1 MFNKIKVMMAVASM
15 LSFSITADAAVA
27 LDRTRVIYAANVN
40 SMSLTLS
47 NDNTHSPYLAQ
58 AWIEDAQGNK
68 SNLPLAVSPA
78 LQRIE
83 PGHRG
88 MIRINPVSASAGLP
102 QDRESVFWLNV
113 KEIPP
118 KSDRSNVMQIA
129 LQTRIK
135 LFYRPTGIIPKKFS
149 RWDDQLILTRTNK
162 GYNVENPTPYFM
174 TIIAIRGSEKDPVA
188 KSFKSVMIAPKSSD
202 HIDTEHFTAPH
213 LTTINDFGGK
223 PTLAFHC
230 TGEICKAKKQ

>member
-1 MFNKIKVMMAVASM
+1 MFNKIQVVMAAASM
-15 LSFSITADAAVA
+15 LSFSIAADAAIA
-27 LDRTRVIYAANVN
+27 LDRTRVIYAGNAN
-40 SMSLTLS
+40 SLSLTLS
-47 NDNTHSPYLAQ
+47 NDNAHSPYLAQ
-58 AWIEDAQGNK
+58 SWIEDEQGNK
-68 SNLPLAVSPA
+68 KNLPLTVTPA

-83 PGHRG
+83 PDHRS
-88 MIRINPVSASAGLP
+88 MIRINPVSAAASLP

-118 KSDRSNVMQIA
+118 KSERANIMQLA

-135 LFYRPTGIIPKKFS
+135 MFYRPTAIIPKKFS
-149 RWDDQLILTRTNK
+149 RWDDQLILKRTNK
-162 GYNVENPTPYFM
+162 GYTVDNPTPYFM
-174 TIIAIRGSEKDPVA
+174 TIIAIRGSEKDAVA
-188 KSFKSVMIAPKSSD
+188 QGFKSVMIAPKSSN
-202 HIDTEHFTAPH
+202 HINSEHFKEPH

>member
-1 MFNKIKVMMAVASM
+1 MHKKFKIMMAAVSL
-15 LSFSITADAAVA
+15 LSFSITADAAIA
-27 LDRTRVIYAANVN
+27 LDRTRVIYTGNAN

-47 NDNTHSPYLAQ
+47 NDNAHNPYLAQ
-58 AWIEDAQGNK
+58 SWLEDERGNK
-68 SNLPLAVSPA
+68 NNLPLVVTPA

-83 PGHRG
+83 PSHRS
-88 MIRINPVSASAGLP
+88 MIRINPVSAAIGLP

-118 KSDRSNVMQIA
+118 KSERSNVMQIA

-135 LFYRPTGIIPKKFS
+135 MFYRPTAIIPPKFS

-162 GYNVENPTPYFM
+162 GYTVDNPTPYFM
-174 TIIAIRGSEKDPVA
+174 TIIAIRGADKDAGA
-188 KSFKSVMIAPKSSD
+188 KGFQSTMIAPKSSG
-202 HIDTEHFTAPH
+202 HIDSEHFKEPH